1 MGAKTHVGEGVRC
14 RPKSATIKRKSNV
27 MPPNQHN
34 QPTPSSNGQQPSY
47 TPQPP
52 HYDYNT
58 APRSQQILQNPS
70 GHYEVVP
77 ALSPNNAHP
86 SGHNPYDFIV
96 NPNTPKNRKSLFGR
110 GGTPSW
116 KGLALFGGILVVL
129 AIIVVSVLSSMAPK
143 GSTPGLTLAAQR
155 QQEIIRVATLAT
167 IGATGQD
174 TKNFVAN
181 VQLSITSS
189 QVQTLNYLQAH
200 GTKLKLKQLSLYK
213 DTQTDTLLTN
223 AANAGNYDK
232 VVVQT
237 LSTQLQTYQDTLQDT
252 EKDTN
257 STSAKQLL
265 KDDYANAQ
273 KLLAQA
279 SDINTVD

>member
-1 MGAKTHVGEGVRC
+1 MAAKTHTAEDVSC

-27 MPPNQHN
+27 MQPNQHN
-34 QPTPSSNGQQPSY
+34 QPTPSSNGPQPSY

-58 APRSQQILQNPS
+58 APRPQQIQQGPS

-77 ALSPNNAHP
+77 ALSPNNARP

-96 NPNTPKNRKSLFGR
+96 NPNTPKSRKGLIGR
-110 GGTPSW
+110 GGAPSW

-129 AIIVVSVLSSMAPK
+129 AIVVVTVLNSMAPK

-167 IGATGQD
+167 MGATGQD

-181 VQLSITSS
+181 VQLSISSS
-189 QVQTLNYLQAH
+189 QVKTLNYLQSH
-200 GTKLKLKQLSLYK
+200 GTKLKVKQLSLYK
-213 DTQTDTLLTN
+213 DSQTDTLLTN

-237 LSTQLQTYQDTLQDT
+237 LSAQLQTYEGTLQDT
-252 EKDTN
+252 EKDTT
-257 STSAKQLL
+257 STSARQLL

-279 SDINTVD
+279 SDMNSSD